1 MGTIPIRINQTDKY
15 NLKLA
20 ERTNHIQFG
29 FYDKVEAAGGIDEY
43 EGPYVVT
50 PKAWE
55 EIILDT
61 DYKLMKDDV
70 TVLEIPYYE
79 TSNVSGLTAYIG

>member
-1 MGTIPIRINQTDKY
+1 MGNKY
-15 NLKLA
+15 NLKLT

-29 FYDKVEAAGGIDEY
+29 FYDKIDASGGIEEY

-61 DYKLMKDDV
+61 DEKYMKDDV

-79 TSNVSGLTAYIG
+79 TSNVSGMTAYIG